1 MGVII
6 SSFVGAQ
13 VYAQQKRV
21 DDPATTKGHYGSQR
35 TSGDHAN
42 DVPTNLDQPTS
53 KVTPTPTPTPTVT
66 PALTSV
72 PAVNGTNPKPN
83 EVNGTDKVNTT
94 NVVPAHTDTNGTLGP
109 KGGLQKTSQ
118 VGGVTKESKHSP
130 KDKKIADGTQTGK
143 SDPVDKKEVDKKE
156 PEKKVQSTT
165 PIHNDDVDPGRT
177 DDQAAVTTESKTPC
191 EDEALQKIYQLLLH
205 DSSNVMGSLYELTSM
220 RLARRAVEQGA
231 TTLEEMVKQ
240 DEQKMKEK
248 VAKIEGSKEFQSQ
261 LQAIYESYGKSSD
274 LSVINNDLD
283 TALKKGKN
291 ACYWCRGQRLWN
303 DHASAY
309 VLALSVGEKDSELSD
324 VDAAT
329 IWTVEKIRQAAA
341 KTSSAYRYGHEY
353 GNLMNIST
361 RVARYL
367 GRIDN
372 GQDASKE
379 DLDAQI
385 SAVEEAV
392 MDAIAKAYE
401 QVKVTLH
408 SCIEEHNKDCPD
420 CQKKAMAK
428 FETENLAFDKIQR
441 GLLQAVSKSENI
453 KMEKALKAKMGD
465 VTFDLSGFAKGTV
478 PPDNRRGKYDACGH
492 LLPQRGHSAKA
503 SPKSTPTPSPTP
515 FHSTV
520 QWRYQLPGVDKTYVA
535 PRYPMGVKLKPKE
548 KPAAWD
554 PLHIDQDEPVDGNEE

>member
-1 MGVII
+1 MGIVL
-6 SSFVGAQ
+6 SSFIGVQ
-13 VYAQQKRV
+13 VYAQKPVIGKGQYGDKRADTKANPV
-21 DDPATTKGHYGSQR
+21 GGVTDPSDPKDNSQQTPVTAVSTSNDPAKKDDS
-35 TSGDHAN
+35 S
-42 DVPTNLDQPTS
+42 
-53 KVTPTPTPTPTVT
+53 TPI
-66 PALTSV
+66 PATQE
-72 PAVNGTNPKPN
+72 VNGTNKA
-83 EVNGTDKVNTT
+83 TT
-94 NVVPAHTDTNGTLGP
+94 NTDTNGSLGK
-109 KGGLQKTSQ
+109 KGGLQHESQ
-118 VGGVTKESKHSP
+118 VGGLTKESKHSP

-143 SDPVDKKEVDKKE
+143 EDPVDKKGSDKKT
-156 PEKKVQSTT
+156 PVQK
-165 PIHNDDVDPGRT
+165 DDADPSRT
-177 DDQAAVTTESKTPC
+177 DDQASAATESKAPC

-240 DEQKMKEK
+240 DAQKMKEK
-248 VAKIEGSKEFQSQ
+248 VAAIDGSKEFQSQ

-283 TALKKGKN
+283 TALKKGKD

-341 KTSSAYRYGHEY
+341 KTNSAYKYGHEY

-367 GRIDN
+367 GRIDD
-372 GQDASKE
+372 GQDATKE

-385 SAVEEAV
+385 SSVEEAV

-408 SCIEEHNKDCPD
+408 SCIEDHNKDCPD
-420 CQKKAMAK
+420 CQKKAIAK
-428 FETENLAFDKIQR
+428 FETDNLAFDKIQR

-492 LLPQRGHSAKA
+492 LLPQRGHSVKA
-503 SPKSTPTPSPTP
+503 TPKSEATPTPSPAP
-515 FHSTV
+515 FHSTL
-520 QWRYQLPGVDKTYVA
+520 QQRYEKPAIDKTYVA
-535 PRYPMGVKLKPKE
+535 PRYPMNMKLKPKTNNP
-548 KPAAWD
+548 KPLWWNS
-554 PLHIDQDEPVDGNEE
+554 LNTDQDEPVDGNEQ